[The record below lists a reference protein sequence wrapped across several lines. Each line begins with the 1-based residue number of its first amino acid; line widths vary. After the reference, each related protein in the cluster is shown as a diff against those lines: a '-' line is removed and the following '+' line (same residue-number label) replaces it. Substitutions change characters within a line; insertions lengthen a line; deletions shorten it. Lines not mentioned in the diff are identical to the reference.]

1 MKLIPGKLMSQVDKR
16 AIEEMGIPE
25 AVLIEGAGRE
35 LGDYADDAMIDHKGT
50 IVILVGKGN
59 NGADGLAA
67 ARFLLR
73 RRHHVVLVLAEP
85 EASFGP
91 GAAGQL
97 RIDKNYPMKI
107 YQWPDQEA
115 EILDECKNCA
125 MLIDALL
132 GTRFH
137 GSVREP
143 IRSLI
148 GKLSGL
154 DKKVVAV
161 DVPSGVEAD
170 TGRVDIALHA
180 DITVT
185 MIAPKPGLYLY
196 PGANYAGHIVVGD
209 LQTPPSLV
217 EQAPSK
223 EFRLDPFMIRDW
235 LPRRPWNSH
244 KGMNGKIG
252 VVAGSLGYAGAA
264 EMCSKAVVRAGGGL
278 VSLYTQ
284 KEVLEPLIIKSREVM
299 VRPLDLTAP
308 DKVRDILKEYE
319 VVAAGPGMGKSSVA
333 GKCLEAVLPQLEVP
347 IVLDAD
353 GLNLLAGKDDLLRS
367 LKQKIF
373 TPHPGEMAR
382 LMGCSVK
389 EVLEHPMEIALDGA
403 AKWNAVV
410 VLKCAPTLI
419 ALPDG
424 TLYMN
429 STGNSGMATG
439 GCGDVLTGT
448 IAGLLGQGL
457 TLERAAC
464 CGVYVHGKAGD
475 LAAVNGKIGLQA
487 GDLLDQLPRAI
498 DETLNYR
505 LSYGE
510 DEFA

>member
-1 MKLIPGKLMSQVDKR
+1 MKLIPGKMMSQVDKR

-35 LGDYADDAMIDHKGT
+35 LGDYADGAMLDHKGT

-67 ARFLLR
+67 ARYLLR
-73 RRHHVVLVLAEP
+73 HRYTVVLVLAEP
-85 EASFGP
+85 AASFGP

-107 YQWPDQEA
+107 YQWPDQET
-115 EILDECKNCA
+115 EILEECANCA

-148 GKLSGL
+148 QTLSGL
-154 DKKVVAV
+154 DKKVIAV
-161 DVPSGVEAD
+161 DIPSGVEAD
-170 TGRVDIALHA
+170 TGRVDLALKA
-180 DITVT
+180 DLTVT

-196 PGANYAGHIVVGD
+196 PGASYTGRIAVGD

-217 EQAPSK
+217 EEAPSK

-235 LPRRPWNSH
+235 LPVRPKNSH

-264 EMCSKAVVRAGGGL
+264 EMSSKAVVRAGGGL

-284 KEVLEPLIIKSREVM
+284 KEVLEPLIVKSREVM
-299 VRPLDLTAP
+299 VRPLDLTEP
-308 DKVRDILKEYE
+308 DKVLDILKGYD
-319 VVAAGPGMGKSSVA
+319 VVAAGPGMGKSPEA
-333 GKCLEAVLPQLEVP
+333 GKCLASVLPRLDVP
-347 IVLDAD
+347 IVVDAD
-353 GLNLLAGKDDLLRS
+353 GLNLLAGQDDLLRS

-382 LMGCSVK
+382 LMGCSVR
-389 EVLEHPMEIALDGA
+389 EVATHAMEIAVEGA

-429 STGNSGMATG
+429 STGNEGMATG

-448 IAGLLGQGL
+448 IAAFLGQGL
-457 TLERAAC
+457 TLEQAAC
-464 CGVYVHGKAGD
+464 CGVYIHGKAGD
-475 LAAVNGKIGLQA
+475 LAAKNGKIGMQA
-487 GDLLDQLPRAI
+487 GDLLDRLPQAI
-498 DETLNYR
+498 DQAQRFR
-505 LSYGE
+505 LEYGE
-510 DEFA
+510 GEFA